1 MFGAFAG
8 LTILIACLGLF
19 GLATYAAGQR
29 QKEIGIRKV
38 LGGSVTSIV
47 RLLSSDFVKLVL
59 ISVLIATPLAWWGMN
74 RWLNG
79 FPYHISIQWWMFALA
94 GLLAVFIAL
103 LTVSAQAIK
112 AALADPVKVLKA
124 D

>member
-1 MFGAFAG
+1 M
-8 LTILIACLGLF
+8 
-19 GLATYAAGQR
+19 
-29 QKEIGIRKV
+29 